1 MLANQT
7 QQTKNKFADLLE
19 SYDSRT
25 FRRGEVVTGTI
36 VYIEEDVAYV
46 DVGAKRD
53 AVVTARDLG
62 SLEPDMLDQLKAGNE
77 IQVYVTETPG
87 RNGNLIV
94 SIERGLEAIDWQQA
108 VQLKELEESREYTVI
123 GDNRGGILVEF
134 GRLRGFVPNSQ
145 ILEIRRAPRSERDEI
160 KRRLIGE
167 RLLLKV
173 IEVEQRRRRLVLSEV
188 AARNELRQMRL
199 EELHVG
205 EVLTGKVVSLV
216 PFGAFVDLGGVDG
229 LVHISNLA
237 WENVSHP
244 GDVVSEGE
252 DIEVLVTGVEI
263 ERERVSLSRKAL
275 LPNPW
280 DEFARKHQIGELL
293 EGVVESSRDFG
304 TFVRLEE
311 GIVGMIHVSE
321 MGDYGTRQ
329 PEEVFLP
336 EDKVLV
342 RIIEIDP
349 ERERVGLSTRKVT
362 KDEAFDWMTVE
373 ETAS

>member
-1 MLANQT
+1 
-7 QQTKNKFADLLE
+7 
-19 SYDSRT
+19 
-25 FRRGEVVTGTI
+25 
-36 VYIEEDVAYV
+36 
-46 DVGAKRD
+46 
-53 AVVTARDLG
+53 
-62 SLEPDMLDQLKAGNE
+62 MLDQLKAGNE

-123 GDNRGGILVEF
+123 GDNRGGILVGF

>member
-362 KDEAFDWMTVE
+362 KDEAFDWMTIE

>member
-123 GDNRGGILVEF
+123 GDNRGGILVGF

>member
-123 GDNRGGILVEF
+123 GDNRGGILVGF

-373 ETAS
+373 ETAN

>member
-216 PFGAFVDLGGVDG
+216 PFGAFVGLGGVDG

-373 ETAS
+373 ETAN

>member
-373 ETAS
+373 ETAN